1 MSRPRTG
8 PSTGP
13 RTAMLLAAG
22 LGARMRPLTERT
34 SKTLLPL
41 GGRALL
47 DHALDRLGD
56 AGIETVV
63 VNTHWQAA
71 RVASHLAARATG
83 PATIVRQEDALL
95 ETGGSVRAALDV
107 LGPDPFLVVNGDIL
121 WLDGPRGTL
130 RRVIAAW
137 DTTRA
142 DAVLLAHRTFQV
154 HAETGRG
161 DFAID
166 KLGFI
171 RRREER
177 EIVPYIY
184 AGIQMLSPACL
195 DGMPAGPFSMNRVW
209 DAVIARERLLAV
221 VHDGLW
227 FHLSTP
233 PDLAEAEFHLQAR
246 AVGET
251 R

>member
-1 MSRPRTG
+1 MTA
-8 PSTGP
+8 P

-22 LGARMRPLTERT
+22 LGTRMRPLTEGT

-41 GGRALL
+41 GGRTLL
-47 DHALDRLGD
+47 DHALDRLGE
-56 AGIETVV
+56 AGIATVV
-63 VNTHWQAA
+63 VNTHWHAA
-71 RVASHLAARATG
+71 RVAEHLAARAGG
-83 PATIVRQEDALL
+83 PSTIVREENALL
-95 ETGGSVRAALDV
+95 DTGGSVRAALDL

-130 RRVIAAW
+130 GRVIAAW
-137 DTTRA
+137 DPARA

-154 HAETGRG
+154 HTETGRG

-195 DGMPAGPFSMNRVW
+195 EGMPAGPFSMNLVW
-209 DAVIARERLLAV
+209 DAIIARERLRAV

-227 FHLSTP
+227 FHLTTP

-246 AVGET
+246 AVGDT

>member
-1 MSRPRTG
+1 MNA
-8 PSTGP
+8 P

-22 LGARMRPLTERT
+22 LGARMRPLTEGT

-41 GGRALL
+41 GGRTLI
-47 DHALDRLGD
+47 DHALDRLGE

-63 VNTHWQAA
+63 VNTHWHAR
-71 RVASHLAARATG
+71 RVAEHLASRTTG
-83 PATIVRQEDALL
+83 PNTIVRQEHDLL
-95 ETGGSVRAALDV
+95 DTGGSVRAALEL
-107 LGPDPFLVVNGDIL
+107 LGPEPFMVVNGDIL

-130 RRVIAAW
+130 QRVIAAW
-137 DTTRA
+137 DPLIA

-161 DFAID
+161 DFAVD

-171 RRREER
+171 RRRRER
-177 EIVPYIY
+177 EIVPYLY

-195 DGMPAGPFSMNRVW
+195 DGMPDGPFSMNLVW
-209 DAVIARERLLAV
+209 DAIMARGRLLAV

-246 AVGET
+246 VVSET